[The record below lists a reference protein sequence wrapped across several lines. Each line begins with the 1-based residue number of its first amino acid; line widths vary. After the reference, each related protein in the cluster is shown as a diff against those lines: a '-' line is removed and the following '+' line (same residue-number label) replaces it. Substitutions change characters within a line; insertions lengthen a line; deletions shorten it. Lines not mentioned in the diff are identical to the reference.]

1 MATIPKPDELLAL
14 HGVTSQMFAILRRW
28 FDVPAAVT
36 LDLTAVDSAV
46 VELGEPRLIAAMA
59 MRKLQA
65 LHLLATP
72 GVRTSTDV
80 VVTIV
85 QDLQRALIQ
94 APSMR
99 LRLAASSTDWDA
111 ALRSLDDTTPSG
123 AAAPAVPDLDRRR
136 RPRGRR
142 VPGAARPA
150 APRGRCRDRRLRG
163 RGALPR
169 LNPGA
174 SSLRRGP
181 P

>member
-1 MATIPKPDELLAL
+1 MSDGDAAGPGGMATIPKPDELLAL

-123 AAAPAVPDLDRRR
+123 AAAPASPTSTD
-136 RPRGRR
+136 
-142 VPGAARPA
+142 AADPEVDEFR
-150 APRGRCRDRRLRG
+150 
-163 RGALPR
+163 ALHA
-169 LNPGA
+169 LLLLAVEAVIDA
-174 SSLRRGP
+174 SEGEVRYLV
-181 P
+181 